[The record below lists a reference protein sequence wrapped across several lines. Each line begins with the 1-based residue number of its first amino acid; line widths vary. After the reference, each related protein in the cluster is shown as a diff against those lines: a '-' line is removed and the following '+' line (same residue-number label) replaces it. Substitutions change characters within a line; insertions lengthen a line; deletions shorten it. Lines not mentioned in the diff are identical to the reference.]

1 MLRYKKGK
9 KSQKYNIGDRRMSD
23 ARKAMFAKK
32 MAKAQ
37 KAEEK
42 KKVVIQE
49 ESESEKDDDGIEM
62 LALEYQ
68 DYEEI

>member
-1 MLRYKKGK
+1 MIRYKKGK

-32 MAKAQ
+32 LARAK
-37 KAEEK
+37 EK

-49 ESESEKDDDGIEM
+49 ESKSENDDDGIEM
-62 LALEYQ
+62 LALEHQ
-68 DYEEI
+68 DYEKI